1 MKTIASMQGAE
12 FLRQCNKIRHAAA
25 DLMQDT
31 QVLEIWKRTPSFTGK
46 ENPELRKVMIEKQSK
61 ENISDML
68 DALLDTHAEETYN
81 VLKLMCVTEE
91 GEEPT
96 GLDMAIAGLEI
107 VTSPKVMDFL
117 SSLARLAQTDMV
129 G

>member
-1 MKTIASMQGAE
+1 MKTIANMQGAE

-31 QVLEIWKRTPSFTGK
+31 QVLEIRKRMPAFTGK
-46 ENPELRKVMIEKQSK
+46 ENPELRKVMIGKQSK
-61 ENISDML
+61 KNISDML

-81 VLKLMCVTEE
+81 VLKLMCVLEP

-96 GLDMAIAGLEI
+96 GLDMAMAGLEI

-117 SSLARLAQTDMV
+117 SSLARLAQSDMA

>member
-1 MKTIASMQGAE
+1 MKTIANMQGAE

-31 QVLEIWKRTPSFTGK
+31 QVLEIRKRMPAFTGK
-46 ENPELRKVMIEKQSK
+46 ENPELRKVMIKKQSK
-61 ENISDML
+61 QNISDML

-81 VLKLMCVTEE
+81 VLELMCVLEP
-91 GEEPT
+91 GEELT
-96 GLDMAIAGLEI
+96 GLDMAMAGLEI
-107 VTSPKVMDFL
+107 ITMPKVMDFL
-117 SSLARLAQTDMV
+117 SSLARLAPTDTV

>member
-1 MKTIASMQGAE
+1 MKTIANMQGAE

-31 QVLEIWKRTPSFTGK
+31 RVLEIRKRMPAFTGK
-46 ENPELRKVMIEKQSK
+46 ENSELRRAMIEKQSK
-61 ENISDML
+61 QNISDML
-68 DALLDTHAEETYN
+68 DELLDTHADEMYS
-81 VLKLMCVTEE
+81 VLKLMCVLEP

-96 GLDMAIAGLEI
+96 GFDMAMAGLEI
-107 VTSPKVMDFL
+107 ITTPKVMDFL
-117 SSLARLAQTDMV
+117 SSLARLAQTDTV

>member
-1 MKTIASMQGAE
+1 MKTIANMQGAE

-31 QVLEIWKRTPSFTGK
+31 QILEIRKRMPTFTGK

-61 ENISDML
+61 QNISDML
-68 DALLDTHAEETYN
+68 DELLDTHAEETYN

-96 GLDMAIAGLEI
+96 GLDMAMAGLEI

-117 SSLARLAQTDMV
+117 SSLARLAQSDMA

>member
-1 MKTIASMQGAE
+1 MKTIANMQGAE

-31 QVLEIWKRTPSFTGK
+31 QILEIRKRMPAFTGK

-61 ENISDML
+61 KNISDML

-96 GLDMAIAGLEI
+96 GLDMAMAGLEI

-117 SSLARLAQTDMV
+117 SSLARLAQTDTV

>member
-1 MKTIASMQGAE
+1 MKTIANMQGAE

-25 DLMQDT
+25 ALMQDT
-31 QVLEIWKRTPSFTGK
+31 QILEIRKRMPTFTGK

-61 ENISDML
+61 QNISDML
-68 DALLDTHAEETYN
+68 DALLDTHAEETHN

-96 GLDMAIAGLEI
+96 GLDMAMAGLEI

-117 SSLARLAQTDMV
+117 SSLAKLAQSDMA

>member
-1 MKTIASMQGAE
+1 MKTIANMQGAE

-31 QVLEIWKRTPSFTGK
+31 QVLEIRKRMPAFTGK
-46 ENPELRKVMIEKQSK
+46 ESPELRRIMLEKQSK
-61 ENISDML
+61 QNVSDML
-68 DALLDTHAEETYN
+68 DTLLDTHAEETYN
-81 VLKLMCVTEE
+81 VLKLMCVLEP

-96 GLDMAIAGLEI
+96 GLDMAMAGLEI
-107 VTSPKVMDFL
+107 ITTPKVMDFL
-117 SSLARLAQTDMV
+117 SSLARLAQTDTV

>member
-1 MKTIASMQGAE
+1 MKTIANMQGAE

-31 QVLEIWKRTPSFTGK
+31 QVLEIRKRMPAFTGK
-46 ENPELRKVMIEKQSK
+46 ENPELRRIMLKKQSK
-61 ENISDML
+61 QNVSDIL
-68 DALLDTHAEETYN
+68 DALLDTHAEETYK

-96 GLDMAIAGLEI
+96 GLDMAMAGLEI

-117 SSLARLAQTDMV
+117 SSLAKLAQSDMA

>member
-1 MKTIASMQGAE
+1 MKTIANMQGAE

-31 QVLEIWKRTPSFTGK
+31 QILEIRKRMPAFTGK
-46 ENPELRKVMIEKQSK
+46 ENPELRKVMIGKQSK
-61 ENISDML
+61 KNISDML
-68 DALLDTHAEETYN
+68 DALMDTHAEETYN

-117 SSLARLAQTDMV
+117 SSLARLAQSDMA

>member
-1 MKTIASMQGAE
+1 MKTIANMQGAE

-31 QVLEIWKRTPSFTGK
+31 QVLEIRKRMPAFTGK

-61 ENISDML
+61 QNISDML
-68 DALLDTHAEETYN
+68 DELLNTHAEETYN

-91 GEEPT
+91 GEEAT
-96 GLDMAIAGLEI
+96 GLDMAMAGLEI

-117 SSLARLAQTDMV
+117 SSLARLAQTDTA

>member
-1 MKTIASMQGAE
+1 MKTIANMQGAE

-31 QVLEIWKRTPSFTGK
+31 QILDIRKRMPAFTGK

-61 ENISDML
+61 KNISDML

-96 GLDMAIAGLEI
+96 GLDMAMAGLEI

-117 SSLARLAQTDMV
+117 SSLARLAQTDTV

>member
-1 MKTIASMQGAE
+1 MKTIANMQGAE

-31 QVLEIWKRTPSFTGK
+31 QVLEIRKRMPAFTGK
-46 ENPELRKVMIEKQSK
+46 ENPELRKVMIGKQSK
-61 ENISDML
+61 KNISDML

-81 VLKLMCVTEE
+81 VLKLMCVLEP

-96 GLDMAIAGLEI
+96 GLDMAMAGLEI

-117 SSLARLAQTDMV
+117 SSLARLAQTDTV

>member
-1 MKTIASMQGAE
+1 MKTIANMQGAE

-31 QVLEIWKRTPSFTGK
+31 QVLEIRKRMPAFTGK
-46 ENPELRKVMIEKQSK
+46 ETVAERREMLDRQSK
-61 ENISDML
+61 QNISDIL
-68 DALLDTHAEETYN
+68 DALLDAHAEETYN
-81 VLKLMCVTEE
+81 VLKLMCVLEP

-96 GLDMAIAGLEI
+96 GLDMAMAGLEI
-107 VTSPKVMDFL
+107 ITTPKVMDFL
-117 SSLARLAQTDMV
+117 SSLARLAQSDMA

>member
-1 MKTIASMQGAE
+1 MKTIANMQGAE

-31 QVLEIWKRTPSFTGK
+31 QILEIRKRMPAFTGK

-61 ENISDML
+61 KNISDML

-96 GLDMAIAGLEI
+96 CLDMAMAGLEI

-117 SSLARLAQTDMV
+117 SSLARLAQSDMA